1 MKGPEIL
8 LTQIGKHW
16 IMPNSIYWTLQN
28 DCPQEWKSKFN
39 SLHYSI
45 QHDPLI
51 RLTVNESYST
61 IPESVDTFDALIV
74 SSQFAAQKIS
84 TILTNQQYSFF
95 TVGSQA
101 SSILKDAG
109 HKILHI
115 AENSEDLAN
124 YLKDNC
130 DLKILHLCSEKS
142 NVDIWPS
149 NVEILSFYGPI
160 ENANFNLTTNTVGS
174 NSIIVFGSPSGVDI
188 WFTKN
193 IDIPNCAIASMGK
206 TTANRFTDYRNQ
218 SIITPEIS
226 TINHLCEAIYNHLK
240 HSEYERAE

>member
-1 MKGPEIL
+1 ML
-8 LTQIGKHW
+8 
-16 IMPNSIYWTLQN
+16 NSIYWTLQN

-51 RLTVNESYST
+51 RLMVNESYST
-61 IPESVDTFDALIV
+61 ITELVDSFDAIIV

-101 SSILKDAG
+101 SSILKKAR
-109 HKILHI
+109 HKILHV
-115 AENSEDLAN
+115 AENSEDLAD
-124 YLKDNC
+124 YLKNRGNVN
-130 DLKILHLCSEKS
+130 ILHLCSEKS
-142 NVDIWPS
+142 NMDIWPS
-149 NVEILSFYGPI
+149 NVEILSFYAPI
-160 ENANFNLTTNTVGS
+160 ENVDFNITTNTIGLD
-174 NSIIVFGSPSGVDI
+174 SIIVFGSPSGVDI
-188 WFTKN
+188 WFRKN
-193 IDIPNCAIASMGK
+193 IDISNCAIASMGK
-206 TTANRFTDYRNQ
+206 TTANRFTDYTNQ

-240 HSEYERAE
+240 PSEYERSE